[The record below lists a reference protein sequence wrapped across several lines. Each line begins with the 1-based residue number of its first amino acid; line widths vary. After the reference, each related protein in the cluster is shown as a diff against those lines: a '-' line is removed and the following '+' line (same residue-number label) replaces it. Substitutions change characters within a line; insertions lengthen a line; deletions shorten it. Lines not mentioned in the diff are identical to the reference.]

1 TKIWLFQ
8 NLRKK
13 PLFYIY
19 IFQTF
24 KKLLKN
30 PKSVF
35 IIFSIPSLSL
45 FPSRKASFQAFNPP
59 TCNRRSKVLQRCE
72 HNARCVIEHDSDVA

>member
-1 TKIWLFQ
+1 MAISKF
-8 NLRKK
+8 KK
-13 PLFYIY
+13 KTFILYIF
-19 IFQTF
+19 FQTF
-24 KKLLKN
+24 KKLLEN